1 MASDSPGHDASN
13 FASGRSVHRCFTPS
27 WTNLDNGIGTAAP
40 EDERTSE
47 RPAYYRVLWTVN
59 HGVEAGRRS
68 RTALTW
74 EYMGT
79 NNPDHSRLEGFHEVA
94 VTQTSL
100 ALNKRWTT
108 STRL

>member
-47 RPAYYRVLWTVN
+47 RPAYYRVLWTVTL
-59 HGVEAGRRS
+59 GAFEVPQ
-68 RTALTW
+68 
-74 EYMGT
+74 
-79 NNPDHSRLEGFHEVA
+79 PDDLPANYTF
-94 VTQTSL
+94 
-100 ALNKRWTT
+100 
-108 STRL
+108 